1 MALVGAVMALVAV
14 GIAGLRSGVTGS
26 VIHPIA
32 DDLTLY
38 VWLLVPP
45 VLLVR
50 FAVAAR
56 AWQLAAAVWLILAT
70 PLVAAFSYAVGP
82 YDAQPWW
89 EAISGLLTATA
100 GLCLLTAAAFSSR
113 SRSHESAVTVVSPAP
128 AGGAASPV
136 SSGVY
141 QHELGSAPRPDRA
154 DRSMSVRPGE
164 EKVDPRTQPG

>member
-56 AWQLAAAVWLILAT
+56 
-70 PLVAAFSYAVGP
+70 G
-82 YDAQPWW
+82 
-89 EAISGLLTATA
+89 
-100 GLCLLTAAAFSSR
+100 
-113 SRSHESAVTVVSPAP
+113 
-128 AGGAASPV
+128 
-136 SSGVY
+136 
-141 QHELGSAPRPDRA
+141 
-154 DRSMSVRPGE
+154 
-164 EKVDPRTQPG
+164 